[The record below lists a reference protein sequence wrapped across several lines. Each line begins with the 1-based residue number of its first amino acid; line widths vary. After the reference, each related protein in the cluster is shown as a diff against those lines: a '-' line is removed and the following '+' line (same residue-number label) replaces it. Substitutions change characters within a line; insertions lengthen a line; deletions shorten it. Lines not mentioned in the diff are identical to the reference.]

1 MSNKDAHYPTIME
14 LKTIEF
20 EINLLLKAYDSVHK
34 SFLQNIIDKD
44 WIAALNNLAELERIN
59 QGLLTGSTK
68 GNKLLDKALKE
79 GEINHEIIT
88 LQKQKLDQIIRQAE
102 SQREIAK
109 RRKKELLDIE
119 ADVESTDLLQ
129 KSNSLEYTILT
140 IVGII
145 VAGLTVK
152 TITNDDV
159 TMLDNAILAIIV
171 GLIIY
176 YVIKKLY

>member
-34 SFLQNIIDKD
+34 SFLQNVIDKD
-44 WIAALNNLAELERIN
+44 WIAALNNLGELERIN
-59 QGLLTGSTK
+59 QGLLNGSSK
-68 GNKLLDKALKE
+68 GNQLLDKALSE
-79 GEINHEIIT
+79 GEINHEIII
-88 LQKQKLDQIIRQAE
+88 LQKQKLDKIIRQAE
-102 SQREIAK
+102 SQRAIAK